1 MIMCRSERLPRVLSI
16 NANTMA
22 GLLFRAMLALVC
34 QGIGQSGQTI
44 APQPRRASR
53 ASVAIRSTGI
63 FYPIRGAI
71 ARPRRKVASRLGA
84 FIAGSDHLGDPRRH
98 VGLIVA
104 PHKMLR
110 GPSSDAPLELV
121 NGSRDFG
128 DWHFGHSVPP
138 PVLSRPRRQPP
149 RAALPAAQTNL
160 YYCSD
165 DCLESDTCR
174 PFLVGRRVSAK
185 CFDRLWEDV
194 SCGSF
199 SKARSSRSSTMKP

>member
-104 PHKMLR
+104 HTR
-110 GPSSDAPLELV
+110 CCGARARTRPSSSSMARVILVTGTLAIASPLPSCLDLGGNRLAPRFQPL
-121 NGSRDFG
+121 
-128 DWHFGHSVPP
+128 
-138 PVLSRPRRQPP
+138 RRIFIIAQMIAW
-149 RAALPAAQTNL
+149 RATPAAHFWWVEGSQQNASIG
-160 YYCSD
+160 CGR
-165 DCLESDTCR
+165 TCHVAASQR
-174 PFLVGRRVSAK
+174 HGHRVHQ
-185 CFDRLWEDV
+185 R
-194 SCGSF
+194 
-199 SKARSSRSSTMKP
+199 

>member
-1 MIMCRSERLPRVLSI
+1 MGTRFSALGKAPRRMSALLGRLRSFDGPSGNRLPGPPRPLDRLAVKVLL
-16 NANTMA
+16 
-22 GLLFRAMLALVC
+22 LLFEQREARV
-34 QGIGQSGQTI
+34 IFRHY
-44 APQPRRASR
+44 PRLGYCNRLQRQKR

-84 FIAGSDHLGDPRRH
+84 FHRRPRSSRRSSPACRPH
-98 VGLIVA
+98 RR

-138 PVLSRPRRQPP
+138 VLSRPRRQPP
-149 RAALPAAQTNL
+149 RAALPADLANL
-160 YYCSD
+160 YYC
-165 DCLESDTCR
+165 
-174 PFLVGRRVSAK
+174 
-185 CFDRLWEDV
+185 
-194 SCGSF
+194 
-199 SKARSSRSSTMKP
+199 